1 MTSGTSK
8 HVGGGKEPR
17 WRLVCYWG
25 GRRNIVG
32 KQKVTAGDCKREKDE
47 EERQE
52 TDREVMNEEERSS
65 D

>member
-1 MTSGTSK
+1 MGEAAVETG
-8 HVGGGKEPR
+8 
-17 WRLVCYWG
+17 LLLG

-47 EERQE
+47 EEREEQ
-52 TDREVMNEEERSS
+52 DRQVMNEEERSS